1 MAKKLKLELELDYD
15 FDLIGICST
24 YSDYRLCW
32 GINQALNLKLESI
45 DDYCLENKKEEDD
58 KFSFYEYFD
67 EQTEES
73 FYLVKNQSNNYKK
86 LIPEQ
91 DKIDYFIIIK
101 DNYEIEID
109 DLVTKLRT
117 LDSVLTAFSFNVND
131 LKSKSNLIF

>member
-45 DDYCLENKKEEDD
+45 EDYCLENKKEEDN

-73 FYLVKNQSNNYKK
+73 FYLIKNQSNNYKK